1 MKKQYINLILICLL
15 CSCQKRLSNDSINSY
30 NLKVHIRDVVNGT
43 KAYLKTNEKNTLISL
58 DSAIIMNG
66 EFNFN
71 GKIDKPIVYGIYVEN
86 LKDAIGV
93 FMENDTIYI
102 EAYKDSLVK
111 SKITGS
117 KTHDDYLDFIKQSN
131 YIVSKMNNLFPIF
144 QKARAENDAD
154 KLEEINAQMRA
165 INEENTRFVLQYA
178 KQHPDSYISALA
190 LQSVLNI
197 PTINKDS
204 IAYIYDQFSDYVKK
218 GDYAIEIA
226 QYLNSDQYLDLIINE
241 N

>member
-1 MKKQYINLILICLL
+1 MYKLIPIIFFLFSLNSCKQSEKENYANGYLL
-15 CSCQKRLSNDSINSY
+15 SGSIESV
-30 NLKVHIRDVVNGT
+30 LNG
-43 KAYLKTNEKNTLISL
+43 KLVYLKTQENKKIKIL
-58 DSAIIMNG
+58 DSTNIK
-66 EFNFN
+66 N
-71 GKIDKPIVYGIYVEN
+71 GKFQFQGNIDRPMVYGIYFEDI
-86 LKDAIGV
+86 KDVIGV

-117 KTHDDYLDFIKQSN
+117 TTHDDYLDFIKQSN
-131 YIVSKMNNLFPIF
+131 NIVSKMNHLFPIF

-165 INEENTRFVLQYA
+165 INEENTKFAIQYA

-190 LQSVLNI
+190 LQSVLTI
-197 PTINKDS
+197 PTINKDT
-204 IAYIYDQFSDYVKK
+204 IAKIYNNFSDYVKK
-218 GDYAIEIA
+218 GDFAIKIA
-226 QYLNSDQYLDLIINE
+226 QHLDSDQSLDSIINE